1 MPSES
6 AAPAGRLLVVATPIG
21 NLDDLSP
28 RAAATLRDADLVV
41 AEDTRRTGRLLAHVG
56 ADTPQWSLHE
66 HNERD
71 RAAAVVDRLLGGEVV
86 ALVSDAGTPA
96 VSDPGYRLVAACVAA
111 GVEVQAVPGASAVL
125 HALITSGLPTDRFA
139 FDGFLPRSGRA
150 RRDRLAE
157 IASERRTVVLFLSPH
172 RAGSDLHDLADA
184 CGGDRPGALGRELTK
199 LHEETRRGTLAELA
213 AAVDTDGVRGELT
226 LVVGGAATP
235 SVDPAE
241 VGSAELAAMV
251 AALEADGTPR
261 KQAIAGVAT
270 DLRLP
275 KRDVYAAVVEHR
287 PRG

>member
-1 MPSES
+1 MPSEPPV
-6 AAPAGRLLVVATPIG
+6 PAGRLLVVATPIG

-71 RAAAVVDRLLGGEVV
+71 RAGAVVQRLQAGEVV

-125 HALITSGLPTDRFA
+125 HALVTSGLPTDRFA

-157 IASERRTVVLFLSPH
+157 VAAERRTVVLFLSPH
-172 RAGSDLHDLADA
+172 RAGADLRDLAAA
-184 CGGDRPGALGRELTK
+184 CGGDRPAALGRELTK
-199 LHEETRRGTLAELA
+199 LHEETRRGSLAELA
-213 AAVDTDGVRGELT
+213 DAIESDGVRGELT
-226 LVVGGAATP
+226 LVVGGAPAP

-261 KQAIAGVAT
+261 KQAIAAVAI
-270 DLRLP
+270 DLGLR
-275 KRDVYAAVVEHR
+275 KREVYAAVVEHK
-287 PRG
+287 PAG